1 MLASLSFDK
10 GGQGALLVFLLLLLL
25 VIAVGFYFGL
35 LSDDTPTRIENLLT
49 GDFELDAVHL
59 AKHRCRRELTVGEEH
74 ADETTGYEVKH
85 ILFGITQVLRNDAC
99 RNNGVVVGNL

>member
-49 GDFELDAVHL
+49 GVHL